1 MFYLFTSLVGLAAA
15 TSAQYDIALKL
26 KANGREIAAPR
37 VVVRDGERA
46 KITQKDADGT
56 TFWEIVANERS
67 SGGVKLSFTLG
78 KVDRFGH
85 QSVLSK
91 PQILALENEPAEMT
105 VAEDGA
111 EVLTLSVLAKRKAL

>member
-1 MFYLFTSLVGLAAA
+1 MLSLFTMLPAMAFA
-15 TSAQYDIALKL
+15 TQYDIALKL
-26 KANGREIAAPR
+26 KSNGREISSPR

-56 TFWEIVANERS
+56 TFWEIMANERGP
-67 SGGVKLSFTLG
+67 GGVKLSFTLG

-91 PQILALENEPAEMT
+91 PQIMAMENEPAELT
-105 VAEDGA
+105 VGEDGT
-111 EVLTLSVLAKRKAL
+111 EVLTLSVVAKRKAL